1 MTPSLVESACAL
13 RRMARRRT
21 LPASLAVCALLLVY
35 AAFVHPVATARQALS
50 AATAIA
56 SLVVLVVSA
65 GIIADDRERGRL
77 ALAGTHPVWP
87 SVWVLGRWLA
97 VWGLAAAVLGVSS
110 TVLLG
115 IAARHPLPGTGCLA
129 LATAAAM
136 AHLAALAALAVALS
150 CGAGSTAQLLL
161 LLALW
166 VVGAVPPEVL
176 AQSVDGAW
184 AGGAAR
190 VLWTALPTS
199 WALARLH
206 AWSLGAGPPAPILA
220 LVLVLQPALWLG
232 AGARRL
238 AAAELAVRG
247 S

>member
-21 LPASLAVCALLLVY
+21 LPASLALCALLLVY
-35 AAFVHPVATARQALS
+35 ATFVHPVATARQALS

-56 SLVVLVVSA
+56 SIVVLIVSA

-77 ALAGTHPVWP
+77 ALAGTHPVSP
-87 SVWVLGRWLA
+87 AVWVLGRWLA
-97 VWGLAAAVLGVSS
+97 VWGFAAAVLGGSS
-110 TVLLG
+110 TILLAV
-115 IAARHPLPGTGCLA
+115 AAKPSWPGVGGFA
-129 LATAAAM
+129 LATAAAL
-136 AHLAALAALAVALS
+136 AHLAALAALSVALS

-166 VVGAVPPEVL
+166 IVGAVPPEVI
-176 AQSVDGAW
+176 AQSVGGAW

-190 VLWTALPTS
+190 TLWTALPTS
-199 WALARLH
+199 WALTRLH
-206 AWSLGAGPPAPILA
+206 AWSLGAGTPEPVLA

-238 AAAELAVRG
+238 AAAELGVRG
-247 S
+247 D